1 MKRVNLNLLTAMLV
15 ILFVTSF
22 SSCKK
27 DSSTEPETEKITFT
41 VDGTQY
47 ETSNI
52 QGADAGFG
60 LMIVGSLTSEQRAL
74 SILFDYD
81 GISTGTYT
89 FGDANYSIN
98 WDVFITTTEIDR
110 YTARSGSI
118 TIDEYN
124 AETGKI
130 KGTFNA
136 VCKTLNDSR
145 TVTITNGSFIVY
157 E

>member
-1 MKRVNLNLLTAMLV
+1 MKKVTLNLLTVLLAL
-15 ILFVTSF
+15 LFVTSF
-22 SSCKK
+22 SACKK
-27 DSSTEPETEKITFT
+27 DSTTEPDAEKISFT
-41 VDGTQY
+41 VNGTPY
-47 ETSNI
+47 ETSFV

-81 GISTGTYT
+81 GISTGTYA
-89 FGDANYSIN
+89 FGDSNYSVF

-110 YTARSGSI
+110 YTSRSGSI
-118 TIDEYN
+118 TIEEYD

-136 VCKTLNDSR
+136 VCKTLNDSK
-145 TVTITNGSFIVY
+145 TVNITSGSFLVY